1 MLICSSPQLFA
12 ACHVLL
18 RRLMP
23 RHPPYA
29 LSSLIS
35 RSPLCSRISVLY
47 SRHLPKVF
55 FFSSQIARKNV
66 LFLSLS
72 TISSFYLLDTSYL
85 SRASLLYSLSSSLS
99 LSLSSFSVVN
109 VLLLPPPGGCRLFGT
124 ASLVYYK
131 PSPNVKR
138 FQKKNKTFF
147 AGRANRA
154 ETRRKIR
161 ALARRIL
168 PVRLTFKRH
177 RSIMKSW
184 FRL

>member
-1 MLICSSPQLFA
+1 MLFA
-12 ACHVLL
+12 FRFFTLDI
-18 RRLMP
+18 
-23 RHPPYA
+23 YQKSF
-29 LSSLIS
+29 SSLLS
-35 RSPLCSRISVLY
+35 NCKKKRSLPFSLDDIFVL
-47 SRHLPKVF
+47 S
-55 FFSSQIARKNV
+55 
-66 LFLSLS
+66 
-72 TISSFYLLDTSYL
+72 LDTSYL

-147 AGRANRA
+147 AGRANRV